1 MPKQV
6 QLKKIKK
13 SSCTSNSSVVQ
24 VSILDFVT
32 MSRNEVTTSILSY
45 DVCVTECVSS
55 LRIHHLT
62 IREFGMWEKSLKNSN
77 AFSVILDTDDAD
89 KLRSICKATGMT
101 QTAIIRYAVHNY
113 LPHMEKIADGL
124 VTAAENDRAVNNAQ

>member
-1 MPKQV
+1 M
-6 QLKKIKK
+6 
-13 SSCTSNSSVVQ
+13 VQ
-24 VSILDFVT
+24 VSILGVVPMF
-32 MSRNEVTTSILSY
+32 RNEVSTSILSY

-55 LRIHHLT
+55 PRIHRLT
-62 IREFGMWEKSLKNSN
+62 NREFGMWEKSLKNSN

-113 LPHMEKIADGL
+113 LPHMEKIAEGL
-124 VTAAENDRAVNNAQ
+124 VTAAENDRAVNHAQ